1 MPSTF
6 HRGVRHA
13 RRGVFYTGAVVLIL
27 MAIAVAVAD
36 RLLPLVQKH
45 PDRIA
50 AWLIERAGRPV
61 HFNRAEAHWT
71 RRGPVFVLYDV
82 RIGAGKQQL
91 DVDRAELLVAMYS
104 GWFPDHPFTELRLR
118 GLALTLER
126 DAAGQWHFV
135 GLSGPKTTGNQN
147 PLHDLEG
154 LGELQIA
161 DARMTV
167 RAPDLGIAFTSPRVD
182 VRLRVSQDRL
192 RAGVRAWASHSPPLY
207 AVLDFDRRDNNGKLW
222 VGGNDVDLA
231 PWSPLLA
238 YAGVEAARG
247 RGRVGLWTTLKDRR
261 VVSVQADGDLHDVV
275 LRGRVPIVEAGTTT
289 LPQVDLAGLRLTA
302 RWDSVDG
309 GWRAV
314 ASTLRLRT
322 AAGEDVLDGIALQDA
337 GRLTLVAPHAD
348 IGGLLSIAM
357 LSERAPQALRGWL
370 SQAVPRLR
378 LSAVRIDGRP
388 GGALRGSATLDDASW
403 QPVGGIPALQG
414 LRGTLR
420 FDRDAI
426 ALELVPPTSAARKP
440 QLSWPPAFGNPLP
453 MEITG
458 NLTAWRDGAAWTLES
473 SRLRAH
479 NADIDLET
487 RLALRFDGD
496 GTRPRLDLFST
507 VQPAHLIAAPRYLIR
522 HRMPDSVVGWIE
534 HAIEGGELSGA
545 HVLVSGD
552 LDDWPFRH
560 NEGRFEA
567 IADLSNALVR
577 FHPDWPRAERVS
589 GRLAFVDEGMRFD
602 GSAAILGIPAPQTTV
617 EIPSF
622 KQPILDLHMDAAG
635 SGPQLL
641 ALLRQSPLNKRY
653 GASFA
658 ALDAQGNAQHVTLH
672 LLQPLKHEL
681 GERTLDGDVLL
692 SHARLSDS
700 RWKLVFTDVDGRIHY
715 DQGGLLADTLAV
727 HVNGDPGT
735 LRLAIGAA
743 TGDPVSAV
751 SATLRGN
758 FPAAT
763 LLQHSAALD
772 WLKPILIGR
781 TMWTVNVLVPDSGS
795 NKAEPSQLS
804 VRSDLQ
810 GIELALPAPLNK
822 PADTAL
828 ALQVHTLL
836 PADAGE
842 LDVELGG
849 LMALRGRYDNAE
861 SALRGLIVFGALAA
875 NGALPAHGL
884 VASGKV
890 PELDAAGWIAY
901 AGKSKEGSGGL
912 QTLDL
917 QADSLALGGRH
928 FADTRVRMTRQLD
941 ATTLRLDGDALAGSV
956 VVPVDPA
963 HGIRG
968 QFDRLYWPGAAAV
981 TTASVHNAPADND
994 AELDPTKVPPI
1005 HLDVADL
1012 RFGDARLGHLMLQTR
1027 PIAQGLHID
1036 QLDANAKSQT
1046 VSASGDWTRSGTG
1059 TRTRLAIEF
1068 HADSLGKMLDAFGF
1082 KGVVAAGKTH
1092 AKLQADWPGSPTAFR
1107 LSALDGALDLD
1118 VGSGR
1123 LLEVKPGAGRV
1134 LGLVSLAELPRRLT
1148 LDFRDF
1154 FDKGFSF
1161 DSLRGRFVF
1170 ADGQARTDDLAI
1182 KGPAADIHVS
1192 GSADLV
1198 AQRYD
1203 QIIEV
1208 LPKTGGVMTAV
1219 GAAVGGPIG
1228 AAIGAVAGQV
1238 LQHPLQRMG
1247 RKRYHVTGP
1256 WANPDVQTL
1265 KGDAGNAAPTPDP
1278 ASG

>member
-1 MPSTF
+1 
-6 HRGVRHA
+6 VRHA
-13 RRGVFYTGAVVLIL
+13 RRGLFYTGALVVIL
-27 MAIAVAVAD
+27 LAIAVAVAD
-36 RLLPLVQKH
+36 RLLPLVQEH
-45 PDRIA
+45 PDKIA

-61 HFNRAEAHWT
+61 HFKRSEAHWT

-82 RIGAGKQQL
+82 HIGAGKQQL
-91 DVDRAELLVAMYS
+91 DVDQAELLVAMYS

-154 LGELQIA
+154 LGELQVA
-161 DARMTV
+161 DAKLTV

-192 RAGVRAWASHSPPLY
+192 RAGVRAWASHGPPLY
-207 AVLDFDRRDNNGKLW
+207 ATLDFDRRNNNGQLW

-247 RGRVGLWTTLKDRR
+247 QGKIGLWTTLKDRR
-261 VVSVQADGDLHDVV
+261 VVSVQADTDLHDVV
-275 LRGRVPIVEAGTTT
+275 LRGRTPVVEAGVTM
-289 LPQVDLAGLRLTA
+289 LPQVELAGLVMSA
-302 RWDSVDG
+302 RWDSVDI
-309 GWRAV
+309 GWRLV
-314 ASTLRLRT
+314 APKLRLRT
-322 AAGEDVLDGIALQDA
+322 AAGTDILDGLALQDA
-337 GRLTLVAPHAD
+337 ERITLVAPHAD

-357 LSERAPQALRGWL
+357 LSERAPQGLRAWL
-370 SQAVPRLR
+370 SQAAPRLH
-378 LSAVRIDGRP
+378 LSALRVDGQL
-388 GGALRGSATLDDASW
+388 GGPLRGSAVLDDASW
-403 QPVGGIPALQG
+403 KPVGEIPALQG
-414 LRGTLR
+414 LSGKLR

-426 ALELVPPTSAARKP
+426 ALELTPQKP
-440 QLSWPPAFGNPLP
+440 APHSLRVLWPPAFHDPLP
-453 MEITG
+453 LDLEG
-458 NLTAWRDGAAWTLES
+458 NLTAWRDGAAWTVES
-473 SRLRAH
+473 SSLRAY
-479 NADIDLET
+479 NADIDFDT
-487 RLALRFDGD
+487 RMALRFDGD

-507 VQPAHLIAAPRYLIR
+507 MQPAHLIAAPRYLIR

-534 HAIEGGELSGA
+534 HAIQGGELAGA

-567 IADLSNALVR
+567 VADLSNALVR
-577 FHPDWPRAERVS
+577 FHPDWPRAEQVS
-589 GRLAFVDEGMRFD
+589 GRLAFINEGMRFD
-602 GSAAILGIPAPQTTV
+602 GSAAILGIPVPQAAV
-617 EIPSF
+617 EIPNF
-622 KQPILDLHMDAAG
+622 KAPILDVHMDAAG

-658 ALDAQGNAQHVTLH
+658 ALDAQGEAQHVTLH

-681 GERTLDGDVLL
+681 GERTLDGDVQL

-700 RWKLVFTDVDGRIHY
+700 RWNLLFTDVDGRIHY
-715 DQGGLLADTLAV
+715 DQGGVLADTLAV

-735 LRLAIGAA
+735 LRLAIGAP
-743 TGDPVSAV
+743 TRDPTITVSAE
-751 SATLRGN
+751 LRGN

-763 LLQHSAALD
+763 LLQHAPTLD
-772 WLKPILIGR
+772 WLKPILVGR
-781 TMWTVNVLVPDSGS
+781 TAWTVDVLVPESRVQS
-795 NKAEPSQLS
+795 KIEPSQLS

-822 PADTAL
+822 PAGTPL

-842 LDVELGG
+842 LDVELGNV
-849 LMALRGRYDNAE
+849 MALRGRYDTTQ
-861 SALRGLIVFGALAA
+861 SLRGLIVFGATAA
-875 NGALPAHGL
+875 NGTLPAHGL
-884 VASGKV
+884 VASGKA

-901 AGKSKEGSGGL
+901 AGKSKEASGGL
-912 QTLDL
+912 QSLDL
-917 QADSLALGGRH
+917 QADSLALGGSH
-928 FADTRVRMTRQLD
+928 FADTRVRMTRLPD
-941 ATTLRLDGDALAGSV
+941 ATTLRLDGDALSGSV
-956 VVPVDPA
+956 VVPTDPTHA
-963 HGIRG
+963 IHG
-968 QFDRLYWPGAAAV
+968 QFDRLYWPGAGAA
-981 TTASVHNAPADND
+981 TNTGRSASADSD
-994 AELDPTKVPPI
+994 TDLDPAKVPPI

-1012 RFGDARLGHLMLQTR
+1012 RFGDAKLGHLMLQTR

-1046 VSASGDWTRSGTG
+1046 VAASGDWTRNSTIG

-1068 HADSLGKMLDAFGF
+1068 RADSLGKMLDAFGF
-1082 KGVVAAGKTH
+1082 KGVVAAGKTS

-1107 LSALDGALDLD
+1107 LSALDGTLDLD
-1118 VGSGR
+1118 VGAGR

-1161 DSLRGRFVF
+1161 DTLRGRFVF
-1170 ADGQARTDDLAI
+1170 ANGQAHTDDLAI

-1203 QIIEV
+1203 QTIEV

-1219 GAAVGGPIG
+1219 GAIAGGPIG

-1238 LQHPLQRMG
+1238 LQHPLQQMG

-1265 KGDAGNAAPTPDP
+1265 KGGASAAAPPTEPP
-1278 ASG
+1278 PG